1 VARMGEERKVYK
13 VLVGKPEGK
22 RPLGRPR
29 CRWEDGI
36 RVDLREIGLGGVD
49 WIRLAQDRDRWLGCC
64 ECGDE
69 PSGSCATELVSNAP
83 LAHNLLISGTGT
95 LL

>member
-1 VARMGEERKVYK
+1 VYK

-36 RVDLREIGLGGVD
+36 RMDLREGCGLDSTVSGQGLV
-49 WIRLAQDRDRWLGCC
+49 AGCC

-69 PSGSCATELVSNAP
+69 PSGSCTTELVS
-83 LAHNLLISGTGT
+83 
-95 LL
+95 